1 VLYGDG
7 IRTSPLN
14 GGADSHTERIVIYVL
29 HGEKHRME
37 FYGVKIPLVKKG
49 DDYVKIIVNSLTGA
63 GHQIKDRDVLV
74 IASKVVS
81 AALGLVAEMAKI
93 KPGKRAKRIARK
105 FGLNASHIQLI
116 LDESEEVYGGVAY
129 KNPKFVVF
137 WTRKGGAFEINA
149 GVDIKNSPVG
159 YETVDIPEANK
170 VADDI
175 RKRVQELT
183 GRKVGI
189 LIIDSNWYPLRNGS
203 TGFTVGL
210 SGFEPVKNCTV
221 DENGKQAYDIYGRPV
236 PLARHN
242 VADDIAAGA
251 HLLIGEAGERV
262 GVVIARQTP
271 AVFSENPD
279 YDALFLTPKEC
290 TIMRTFRPTRK
301 IVVRDRWRDSESIP
315 PSQPAPAVRKN

>member
-1 VLYGDG
+1 
-7 IRTSPLN
+7 
-14 GGADSHTERIVIYVL
+14 
-29 HGEKHRME
+29 ME
-37 FYGVKIPLVKKG
+37 FYGAKIPLVKKG
-49 DDYVKIIVNSLTGA
+49 DDYVKIIVDALASS
-63 GHQIKDRDVLV
+63 GHPIEDNDILV

-81 AALGLVAEMAKI
+81 AALGLVADISKI
-93 KPGKRAKRIARK
+93 KPGKRAKQIASK

-116 LDESEEVYGGVAY
+116 LDESEEVYGAVAY
-129 KNPKFVVF
+129 KNPKFIVF

-149 GVDIKNSPVG
+149 GVDIKNSPIG
-159 YETVDIPEANK
+159 FETVDIPKANE

-175 RKRVQELT
+175 RKRVLNLT
-183 GRKVGI
+183 GRNAGV

-210 SGFEPVKNCTV
+210 SGFDPVRNCTV
-221 DENGKQAYDIYGRPV
+221 DENGNQAYDIYGRPV

-262 GVVIARQTP
+262 GVVLAQHTP
-271 AVFSENPD
+271 AIFSEKPD
-279 YDALFLTPKEC
+279 YGALFLTPKEC

-301 IVVRDRWRDSESIP
+301 IVLRDRWRDSEP
-315 PSQPAPAVRKN
+315 VAPSQASLTARKK